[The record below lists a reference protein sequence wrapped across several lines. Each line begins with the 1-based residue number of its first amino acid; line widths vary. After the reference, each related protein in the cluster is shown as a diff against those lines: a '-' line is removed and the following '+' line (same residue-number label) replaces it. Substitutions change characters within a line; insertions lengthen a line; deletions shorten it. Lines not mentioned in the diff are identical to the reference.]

1 MSKGQGRVLGRG
13 LSNLIDAASLAQADD
28 RVQEIPLEKIRRN
41 PENPRKK
48 FDRTAIEELA
58 QTIKKHGVLQPILVQ
73 KHEDHYVVISGERR
87 LRALMHLGAAKAPCI
102 VKELDRRKTLE
113 ISLIENI
120 QREQL
125 DPIEEANVYKLL
137 LADYALTQE
146 DLAEQVGKNRATI
159 ANRLRLLNLPDEVQA
174 AIADGRL
181 TEGQA
186 RPLLSI
192 KNPEL
197 QRKLFHEI
205 TEQGLNARAIE
216 ARARALTA
224 DAEKGPKQSTK
235 TKKPDANIRAMA
247 QKVEE
252 HTGMRTRISYNP
264 QKKRGSITIEFFSP
278 DDLEKLLKMLGMK
291 RISF

>member
-1 MSKGQGRVLGRG
+1 MSKQQGKVLGRG
-13 LSNLIDAASLAQADD
+13 LSNLLDSTVVAEAGE
-28 RVQEIPLEKIRRN
+28 RVQEIPIDKIRPN

-58 QTIKKHGVLQPILVQ
+58 QTIKKHGLLQPILVQ
-73 KHEDHYVVISGERR
+73 KKEDHYVVISGERR
-87 LRALMHLGAAKAPCI
+87 LRSLMHLGMAKAPCI

-113 ISLIENI
+113 VSLIENI

-125 DPIEEANVYKLL
+125 DAIEEANVYKLL
-137 LADYALTQE
+137 LADFSLTQE

-159 ANRLRLLNLPDEVQA
+159 ANRLRLLNLPVEVQA

-192 KNPEL
+192 RNSEL
-197 QRKLFHEI
+197 QMKLFREI
-205 TEQGLNARAIE
+205 TDQGLNARAIE
-216 ARARALTA
+216 ARARALSA
-224 DAEKGPKQSTK
+224 GKEE
-235 TKKPDANIRAMA
+235 KKPAKVKKSDANIRAVA

-252 HTGMRTRISYNP
+252 HTGMRTRINYNP
-264 QKKRGSITIEFFSP
+264 QKKSGSITIDFFSP
-278 DDLEKLLKMLGMK
+278 DELERLLKMMGMK
-291 RISF
+291 RVSL